1 MKKNWLIAEYKSN
14 QVKRVERNLLIQEF
28 EYYLPKITIKK
39 NNLNPVKEILFPG
52 YIFVHS
58 SPEDY
63 IAIKYTKGIKNI
75 IQFGKSI
82 SYISIDEIQSMQ
94 MAEEKS
100 KKNPICPQIQIGQDA
115 FISEGSLKGSMVKI
129 CSLPSKERVDV
140 LFTFLGSLRR
150 ATIPTKD
157 LSFY

>member
-1 MKKNWLIAEYKSN
+1 MKKKWLIAEYKSN
-14 QVKRVERNLLIQEF
+14 QVKRVETNLLNQKF
-28 EYYLPKITIKK
+28 NYYLPKITIKK
-39 NNLNPVKEILFPG
+39 NNLNPVKEVLFPG

-129 CSLPSKERVDV
+129 CSLPSQERVGV
-140 LFTFLGSLRR
+140 LLTFLGSMRR
-150 ATIPTKD
+150 VTIPIKD
-157 LSFY
+157 LIF

>member
-1 MKKNWLIAEYKSN
+1 
-14 QVKRVERNLLIQEF
+14 
-28 EYYLPKITIKK
+28 
-39 NNLNPVKEILFPG
+39 
-52 YIFVHS
+52 
-58 SPEDY
+58 
-63 IAIKYTKGIKNI
+63 
-75 IQFGKSI
+75 
-82 SYISIDEIQSMQ
+82 MQ

-100 KKNPICPQIQIGQDA
+100 KKNPICPEIQIGQDA

-150 ATIPTKD
+150 ATILTKD